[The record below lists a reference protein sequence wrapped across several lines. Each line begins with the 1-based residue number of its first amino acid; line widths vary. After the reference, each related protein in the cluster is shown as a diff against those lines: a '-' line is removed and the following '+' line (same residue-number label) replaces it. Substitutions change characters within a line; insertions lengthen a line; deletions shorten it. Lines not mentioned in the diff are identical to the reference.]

1 MEGAKNFRGKV
12 VYADENK
19 KEKEDNSLF
28 SRIKKRFA
36 SGGMGE

>member
-1 MEGAKNFRGKV
+1 MEATNGFLGQVIYGGKG
-12 VYADENK
+12 
-19 KEKEDNSLF
+19 EKEDNSLF